1 MARVLDLNEVQ
12 SSFMDLTLRDKE
24 RTVVHLDI
32 PTEGLISELQ
42 NMQEDLDRMKTGDR
56 PAVLAI
62 YDLMARLVSCNLDY
76 FTVTGEEL
84 PRKYGMN
91 LVLALQFFSAYMDCV
106 EELANRKN

>member
-12 SSFMDLTLRDKE
+12 NSFMDLILRDKDK
-24 RTVVHLDI
+24 TTVHLDI
-32 PTEGLISELQ
+32 PNEGLISELQ
-42 NMQEDLDRMKTGDR
+42 NMQEDLNRMKTGDR

-62 YDLMARLVSCNLDY
+62 YDLMARLVSCNLDF
-76 FTVTGEEL
+76 FTVTSEEL
-84 PRKYGMN
+84 PTKYGMN